1 MAATGRLAVI
11 PARGGSRRVPGK
23 NVRPLLGRPA
33 LAYTVDAALHSG
45 LFDHVVVS
53 TDSESVAR
61 VALECGAEVPFL
73 RDAALADDHTP
84 VSAATVD
91 VLRRLDP
98 ALEWCG
104 TVAQLMPNCPL
115 RTVVDVAE
123 SYRAFAASGSR
134 SQLSVT
140 RFGWQNPWWAM
151 RLGAGGELVPLFPS
165 EVTRRS
171 QELTPLYCPTGAI
184 WWAAARTLQEEGSF
198 HVPGRTGWVMPWERA
213 VDVDTEDDWA
223 MLELLAERAR
233 RDARA
238 AGMRGDMEALDA
250 R

>member
-1 MAATGRLAVI
+1 MSAHGRLAVI

-45 LFDHVVVS
+45 LFDRVVVS
-53 TDSESVAR
+53 TDSESVADIAR
-61 VALECGAEVPFL
+61 QCGAEVPFL
-73 RDAALADDHTP
+73 RDAGLADDHTP
-84 VSAATVD
+84 VSDVTVD

-98 ALEWCG
+98 SREWCAV
-104 TVAQLMPNCPL
+104 VAQLMPNCPL
-115 RTVVDVAE
+115 RTAGDVTD
-123 SYRAFAASGSR
+123 SFRAFVAAGSR

-140 RFGWQNPWWAM
+140 EFGWQNPWWAM
-151 RLGAGGELVPLFPS
+151 RLGAGGELVPLFPL

-171 QELTPLYCPTGAI
+171 QELTPLVCPTGAI
-184 WWAAARTLQEEGSF
+184 WWATAETLHVEGTF

-213 VDVDTEDDWA
+213 IDVDTEGDWT
-223 MLELLAERAR
+223 MLELLTERAR
-233 RDARA
+233 RGANAYGARV
-238 AGMRGDMEALDA
+238 MEAVDE

>member
-1 MAATGRLAVI
+1 MSANGRLAVI

-45 LFDHVVVS
+45 LFDRVVVS
-53 TDSESVAR
+53 TDSEAVAEVAR
-61 VALECGAEVPFL
+61 ECGAEVPFL
-73 RDAALADDHTP
+73 RDAALADDQTP

-98 ALEWCG
+98 SRQWC
-104 TVAQLMPNCPL
+104 TMVAQLMPNCPL
-115 RTVVDVAE
+115 RTVVDVCD
-123 SYRAFAASGSR
+123 SHRAFVAAGSR

-140 RFGWQNPWWAM
+140 EFGWQNPWWAM
-151 RLGAGGELVPLFPS
+151 RLGAGGELVPLFPL

-171 QELTPLYCPTGAI
+171 QELTPLVCPTGAI
-184 WWAAARTLQEEGSF
+184 WWATAETLLAEGTF

-213 VDVDTEDDWA
+213 LDVDTEDDWT

-233 RDARA
+233 RGAQAHGARV
-238 AGMRGDMEALDA
+238 METVDEH
-250 R
+250 